1 MRLQYGCMY
10 NRLQSLG
17 MCRHRM
23 CGGEYD
29 YYDIDDHVL
38 VEAHFIPGQRR
49 QYRNGKL
56 AHTCN

>member
-1 MRLQYGCMY
+1 
-10 NRLQSLG
+10 

-38 VEAHFIPGQRR
+38 VEAHFIPGLRR
-49 QYRNGKL
+49 QYRNGSAHLQLKL
-56 AHTCN
+56 GLVYRNTRRHQCVST